1 MDAASSWLDLHSC
14 VRQCNALDLHA
25 AHAYFTCVVQ
35 RGCCAGR
42 RRGDRSPA
50 WLVRAST
57 AEPSSDAIGDTV
69 VEERLFSSVGYSIR
83 NGVLKLRF
91 TNDKN
96 RSRVLERKGHEGV
109 NLYDLPEEMSR
120 ESAARWLAR
129 RRDVPQEVKQLVHQF
144 IRGTNDETPARKSS
158 GRGGS
163 RSKAGGEDEP
173 RRRSRS
179 TRSRSE
185 RQAA

>member
-1 MDAASSWLDLHSC
+1 M
-14 VRQCNALDLHA
+14 
-25 AHAYFTCVVQ
+25 
-35 RGCCAGR
+35 
-42 RRGDRSPA
+42 
-50 WLVRAST
+50 
-57 AEPSSDAIGDTV
+57 
-69 VEERLFSSVGYSIR
+69 EERLFSSVGYSIR

-96 RSRVLERKGHEGV
+96 RSRVLERKGHESV

-129 RRDVPQEVKQLVHQF
+129 RRDVPAEVKQLVHQF
-144 IRGTNDETPARKSS
+144 IRGSNDETPARRSS
-158 GRGGS
+158 GRTGGS
-163 RSKAGGEDEP
+163 GSKASGEDEP
-173 RRRSRS
+173 RRRSRT